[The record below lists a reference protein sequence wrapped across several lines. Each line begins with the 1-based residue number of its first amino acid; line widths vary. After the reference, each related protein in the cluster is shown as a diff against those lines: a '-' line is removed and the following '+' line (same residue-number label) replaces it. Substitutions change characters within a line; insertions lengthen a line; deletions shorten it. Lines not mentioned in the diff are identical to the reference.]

1 MQIKQD
7 NIVAQ
12 LITNIGSLLVSQYT
26 PPPNIRQWAEIALYL
41 LPPQLST
48 SPYPQHKGIGILG
61 NNGNGKSLHAR
72 ILFGYIAAY
81 YGKHFIMA
89 RAKGITEAGILAITT
104 SLNAGVKDLYI
115 DDMGYDD
122 RRQSYGNKID
132 LIADLIEDID
142 VRNEKQA
149 EKIRLH
155 FTSNLDCAG
164 YATMCDR
171 YGKRIADRIQA
182 TTSVVEVPSFD
193 SMRGETELLPTTPE
207 KEQQISSLLKE
218 FTLNALGVDVSTTLL
233 PHEQAKCE
241 KNIASLR
248 RTYQIIRDT
257 EEASNLEAI
266 YAHFQ
271 GAMAFI
277 DQSLSQIA
285 ENGITRLSGYK
296 NKLLKAREHIKH
308 EYYKKA
314 PAQTQNKSVGD
325 IVKTITDKMSHRPTD
340 TDTRKTATQQL
351 REQYRSNP
359 EYVAAM
365 QEYAEQLMQTGGW
378 EE

>member
-7 NIVAQ
+7 NRVAQ

-89 RAKGITEAGILAITT
+89 RAKGITKVGILSITT
-104 SLNAGVKDLYI
+104 LLNAGVKDLYI

-122 RRQSYGNKID
+122 RSQSYGNKID

-207 KEQQISSLLKE
+207 KEQQINALLKA
-218 FTLNALGVDVSTTLL
+218 FTLNVLGVDVATTLL

-248 RTYQIIRDT
+248 CTYQIIRDS
-257 EEASNLEAI
+257 EETSNLEAI

-285 ENGITRLSGYK
+285 ESGSTRLNAYK
-296 NKLLKAREHIKH
+296 NKMLAAREHIKH
-308 EYYKKA
+308 EYYKKI
-314 PAQTQNKSVGD
+314 PNQTQNKSVGD

-340 TDTRKTATQQL
+340 TRKTAAQKL

>member
-7 NIVAQ
+7 NRVAQ
-12 LITNIGSLLVSQYT
+12 LITDIGGLLVSEYKT
-26 PPPNIRQWAEIALYL
+26 PPNISQWAEIAKWL
-41 LPPQLST
+41 LPEQLSA
-48 SPYPQHKGIGILG
+48 SPYPRHKGIGILG
-61 NNGNGKSLHAR
+61 DNGNGKSLHAR
-72 ILFGYIAAY
+72 ILFGCIAAY
-81 YGKHFIMA
+81 YGTHIIML
-89 RAKGITEAGILAITT
+89 RAKGVTEVSIAGVTA
-104 SLNAGVKDLYI
+104 SLNAGIKDLYI

-122 RRQSYGNKID
+122 RKNNYGNKID
-132 LIADLIEDID
+132 LIADLIEDVD

-164 YATMCDR
+164 YANMCDR

-182 TTSVVEVPSFD
+182 TTSVIDVEPFPSL
-193 SMRGETELLPTTPE
+193 RGETELLPITEE
-207 KEQQISSLLKE
+207 KQQAINAILTA
-218 FTLNALGVDVSTTLL
+218 FTRTALGVDVGTTLL
-233 PHEQAKCE
+233 PHEQEKCE

-248 RTYQIIRDT
+248 RTYLIIRNS

-285 ENGITRLSGYK
+285 ENGSTRLNGYK
-296 NKLLKAREHIKH
+296 NKLLSAREHIKH

-314 PAQTQNKSVGD
+314 PEQTQNNSVGD
-325 IVKTITDKMSHRPTD
+325 IVKTITDKMQNRIADP
-340 TDTRKTATQQL
+340 RKTATQQL

-365 QEYAEQLMQTGGW
+365 QQYTEQLMADGGW